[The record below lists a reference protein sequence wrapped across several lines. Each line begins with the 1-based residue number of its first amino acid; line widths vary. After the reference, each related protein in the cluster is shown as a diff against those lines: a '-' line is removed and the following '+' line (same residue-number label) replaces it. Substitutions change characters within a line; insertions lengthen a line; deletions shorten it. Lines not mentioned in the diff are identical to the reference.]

1 MGFSLEDWINRQ
13 ISGIEAHPLRSG
25 LEAAGIGAA
34 VALPFLAPEIGAGL
48 GLADLGAG
56 AADVGL
62 GAADAAG
69 AVGAADAGLGAADL
83 GAGAVDAGL
92 AADLGAGAVDAG
104 VVGGLGVADALDTA
118 GLAGAGADLSGLGGS
133 LGTSVGGDAANA
145 LALAPDISTGA
156 TPATSAATS
165 LAAGTTPSV
174 PSATAAFTDPATE
187 LAGTNANIDAALGAD
202 PGSLGSASADA
213 APATLKEGIAANNPL
228 PGANT
233 GLTGGAGESLGGGGA
248 APAASSSLTSQ
259 LGGVLNSPWTKA
271 AELALPLGFLGSTLY
286 KGAPGIPPQAQQAVN
301 NAQAQAAQLSP
312 QATQNVPLFNQTAAT
327 DLTNATN
334 NQISPA
340 QAATLAKYVQDQ
352 TNQRYQFYASHGVTD
367 PNSDSRFLGDVA
379 QIKQDALA
387 QQTAM
392 ITQLINTAFQSATA
406 ANAGL
411 GTAANINSG
420 ANNALLQAAQLQ
432 AQGDQQYNQAVGDA
446 LKSFGLLAAVS
457 TNSAAKPSAVQNA
470 VT

>member
-1 MGFSLEDWINRQ
+1 
-13 ISGIEAHPLRSG
+13 
-25 LEAAGIGAA
+25 
-34 VALPFLAPEIGAGL
+34 
-48 GLADLGAG
+48 
-56 AADVGL
+56 
-62 GAADAAG
+62 
-69 AVGAADAGLGAADL
+69 
-83 GAGAVDAGL
+83 
-92 AADLGAGAVDAG
+92 
-104 VVGGLGVADALDTA
+104 
-118 GLAGAGADLSGLGGS
+118 
-133 LGTSVGGDAANA
+133 
-145 LALAPDISTGA
+145 
-156 TPATSAATS
+156 
-165 LAAGTTPSV
+165 V

-187 LAGTNANIDAALGAD
+187 LAGTNTNIDAALGVQPAETAVSDQSLRSLISQANSLPTDTYASAGSVADPTGGIEAPSLSAD
-202 PGSLGSASADA
+202 PGVAPQAAAAA
-213 APATLKEGIAANNPL
+213 APASS
-228 PGANT
+228 
-233 GLTGGAGESLGGGGA
+233 GLTAGLGNA
-248 APAASSSLTSQ
+248 
-259 LGGVLNSPWTKA
+259 LNSPWTKA

>member
-56 AADVGL
+56 AADVGFGAADVGF

-174 PSATAAFTDPATE
+174 PSAAAAFTDPATE
-187 LAGTNANIDAALGAD
+187 LAGTNTNIDAALGAD

-233 GLTGGAGESLGGGGA
+233 GLTGGGGA

-286 KGAPGIPPQAQQAVN
+286 KGAPGIPQQAQQAVN